1 MLAHLKAPAASL
13 ADFLFVPCTD
23 LPDNATKTYCLS
35 ASRGLRGCICS
46 GCQEPATISPAW
58 PNGPWLPH
66 CVVIAH
72 CSSASLCNDCG
83 PDNVVCDRCEPGASA
98 CQRVRQSSTHASHAA
113 LCHAGYKGVIQRDT
127 VPTACV
133 PNTTEVESER
143 PGPQDAYRVY

>member
-83 PDNVVCDRCEPGASA
+83 PDNVVCDRCEPG
-98 CQRVRQSSTHASHAA
+98 
-113 LCHAGYKGVIQRDT
+113 YKGVIQRDT